1 MKRFLLFLSA
11 IVLANAMSIGQSHA
25 QYNSFCIYDNAS
37 DASLYTCASVDS
49 ITFEQHDGIISQVVW
64 RSGERAVSP
73 VSTVDSISFYNP
85 YVEGIVEVSE
95 GFDNWDKAY
104 VTPIGYFSYKSAL
117 VDDDENLDSDQYE
130 TLAYTNFEDTQAAT
144 LILSKNDSLPVWL
157 IIDSLTCTFGYL
169 PEDSLC
175 HLTIGCDSAVVC
187 ELEFHYNDSI
197 VTARNQYTDHEL
209 KRCLWIVISLLEGN
223 TAECQAITDVVAK
236 FKTLLT
242 VGEEDSEPKLP
253 KKPISKKLKVKTD
266 VYYGV
271 GAGTYGAYYITS
283 FSAVLQGCVY
293 CASAQRDSASVYGIL
308 CDENPENL
316 TIEKAKHNV
325 VGYQEKMRL
334 RYEVEATG
342 LKPNTT
348 YYYRAY
354 VRIKKGKNDLQ
365 YSYAG
370 DKAANAAYGKVRKL
384 KTYSFP
390 GRISKIEVVGSANQL
405 HSGELLKDKYLEL
418 KTTVSFDNM
427 EGVSDWCV
435 YQRTENADY
444 YWLYS
449 EQFEARGNGVMT
461 AQSYENFYIGVE
473 GRSTLTLNY
482 SEYLAT
488 GTCSLGIGILRVDPL
503 TGYEYWDK
511 GDCQT
516 FELVYDMKP
525 NICYTNLEI
534 ETINI
539 YQTQHPDDEDVKGT
553 CHVYRAYAE
562 SQVSGAIFID
572 EIHYVDFN
580 GPTNKYEETLYI
592 SGGIADDVDYFTHS
606 LVVGFVDYGYG
617 DIHYP
622 ICQYAYLIDGNGKVI
637 LSKNHIVLDWK
648 VQSIYL
654 QDGALTGY
662 APNILRSRSENHTER
677 RLLYD
682 DDIITPVP
690 IVVNEKR
697 MLKKMEVPYGI

>member
-1 MKRFLLFLSA
+1 MRRFFLFLSA
-11 IVLANAMSIGQSHA
+11 IVMANAMSIGQSHA

-197 VTARNQYTDHEL
+197 VTTPNQYTDHEL
-209 KRCLWIVISLLEGN
+209 KRCLWIVTSLLDGN
-223 TAECQAITDVVAK
+223 TAECQAVTDIVAK
-236 FKTLLT
+236 FKALLT
-242 VGEEDSEPKLP
+242 VGEEDAEPKLP
-253 KKPISKKLKVKTD
+253 KKPISKKLKIKTD

-283 FSAVLQGCVY
+283 SSAVLQGCVY

-334 RYEVEATG
+334 RYEVSVTG

-370 DKAANAAYGKVRKL
+370 DKAANAAYGKVRKF
-384 KTYSFP
+384 KTEEAGLCPDHKHPHMIDLGLPS
-390 GRISKIEVVGSANQL
+390 GTKWACCNVGASSPEGYGGYYAWGETEEKDSYDSANYYWENEGSNI
-405 HSGELLKDKYLEL
+405 SGTSYDVAHVKWGGSWRMPTLDEIIELGTKCFWEW
-418 KTTVSFDNM
+418 TTFN
-427 EGVSDWCV
+427 GVSGYKVTGSNDNYIFLPASGSRFGTEV
-435 YQRTENADY
+435 YSRGLGGF
-444 YWLYS
+444 YWS
-449 EQFEARGNGVMT
+449 GSPGE
-461 AQSYENFYIGVE
+461 E
-473 GRSTLTLNY
+473 GRSGAYHLGFGSSVY
-482 SEYLAT
+482 SY
-488 GTCSLGIGILRVDPL
+488 
-503 TGYEYWDK
+503 Y
-511 GDCQT
+511 
-516 FELVYDMKP
+516 
-525 NICYTNLEI
+525 
-534 ETINI
+534 
-539 YQTQHPDDEDVKGT
+539 
-553 CHVYRAYAE
+553 
-562 SQVSGAIFID
+562 
-572 EIHYVDFN
+572 
-580 GPTNKYEETLYI
+580 
-592 SGGIADDVDYFTHS
+592 
-606 LVVGFVDYGYG
+606 
-617 DIHYP
+617 
-622 ICQYAYLIDGNGKVI
+622 
-637 LSKNHIVLDWK
+637 
-648 VQSIYL
+648 
-654 QDGALTGY
+654 
-662 APNILRSRSENHTER
+662 
-677 RLLYD
+677 YD
-682 DDIITPVP
+682 DGCYCGRTVRPVT
-690 IVVNEKR
+690 E
-697 MLKKMEVPYGI
+697 